1 MFIPIKTKAFEW
13 VLVRT
18 WELIKKW
25 TIKTIFYKN
34 HKIPPKIDHKKTCF
48 SFVEI
53 GDPVI
58 YKKSPFPRHED
69 WTLPA
74 LSNCNCDAQL
84 SSSRWRILLKP
95 LFGNPPHHVKVG
107 FIEGLLTWYLLAF
120 FGWEESRYF
129 FKSIIIMQVKTDL
142 FFFYLFSSFLSFF
155 NNSYSWKL
163 TPFRK
168 SLLDVLFIV
177 TILFRFGFAF
187 LL

>member
-1 MFIPIKTKAFEW
+1 MNNKNN
-13 VLVRT
+13 
-18 WELIKKW
+18 
-25 TIKTIFYKN
+25 FYKN
-34 HKIPPKIDHKKTCF
+34 HKIPSKIDHKNTCF

-142 FFFYLFSSFLSFF
+142 FFFLFILLFSSFF

>member
-34 HKIPPKIDHKKTCF
+34 HKIPSKIDHKNTCF

-53 GDPVI
+53 GDQVI

-95 LFGNPPHHVKVG
+95 LVWNPPHHVKVG

-142 FFFYLFSSFLSFF
+142 FFFFIYFPLFFLFLTTVTLE
-155 NNSYSWKL
+155 SWHHFENL
-163 TPFRK
+163 C
-168 SLLDVLFIV
+168 
-177 TILFRFGFAF
+177 
-187 LL
+187 